1 MPEKKEK
8 KALFSSYIS
17 KEVNEV
23 AEYLIR
29 REEISKVVFVRRAIR
44 SFMDS
49 DQVVEP
55 RVKITKR
62 SDPDYIKKESL
73 FVTYIEE
80 KQKEQLKS
88 VAAEQGC
95 TLSQVFFQ
103 TILHYCAVLIS
114 LDDTGLQMKEEDEG

>member
-1 MPEKKEK
+1 MAEKEGK
-8 KALFSSYIS
+8 KSLFSSYIS

-49 DQVVEP
+49 EQVIEP
-55 RVKITKR
+55 RVKITR
-62 SDPDYIKKESL
+62 RTDPDYIKREIL
-73 FVTYIEE
+73 FVTYMEE
-80 KQKEQLKS
+80 EQKQQLKR
-88 VAAEQGC
+88 VAADQNC

-103 TILHYCAVLIS
+103 VILNYCAVLIS
-114 LDDTGLQMKEEDEG
+114 LDDSGVEIKESDGV